1 MNRTILFSPIGGTD
15 PISNTNCYDGAFLHI
30 CRVYHPTDV
39 VMYMSA
45 EVLEYEKT
53 DHRYSYCLEKLC
65 EKPGYEIR
73 RKVIERP
80 DLVNVQ
86 DFDWFYQEFRD
97 VFEDFR
103 ADLDM
108 DDTDRLLV
116 NISSGTPA
124 MKSGLLV
131 LMTMGDYPAT
141 LIQVSTPEKGMNEHK
156 HTDYQVKD
164 LWDLDPDNEV
174 NFVNRCKEV
183 KCPNLSQLKNEEI
196 LKKHIENYDYHAA
209 VQMAESMPKSVTASY
224 LDFLK
229 FADARIHMDFHLTGK
244 LSRKC
249 GTGISFFLPVTNGHE
264 RDCFEYALVLDI
276 KRKKGEYTDFL
287 RALTPLLVDLFEMV
301 LWKQFGLDVDYYSKN
316 IKGVR
321 KWNMV
326 KLEGTK
332 EGVDVIDVLSQKYVN
347 GFSGGTIYTDNLK
360 TILDAYCRRREP
372 RYDTLQKTMDDL
384 RNVEEKV
391 RNRAAHEIVSI
402 GDEDIKK
409 ISGFSSEEIMNKIK
423 KTFTYA
429 GIHLTENNWN
439 SYEIMN
445 RVIEKQIG

>member
-156 HTDYQVKD
+156 HTDYQVED
-164 LWDLDPDNEV
+164 LWELDPDNGV

-183 KCPNLSQLKNEEI
+183 ECPNLSQLKNEEI

-209 VQMAESMPKSVTASY
+209 VQMAESMPKSVTESY

-229 FADARIHMDFHLTGK
+229 FADARIHMDFHLAEK

-264 RDCFEYALVLDI
+264 RDCFEYALALDT

-287 RALTPLLVDLFEMV
+287 RALTPLLADLFEMV
-301 LWKQFGLDVDYYSKN
+301 LKYKFKLNIDNYCYYNNKD
-316 IKGVR
+316 GVR
-321 KWNMV
+321 KWDLR
-326 KLEGTK
+326 KLKGT
-332 EGVDVIDVLSQKYVN
+332 EIGDILEEKYN
-347 GFSGGTIYTDNLK
+347 NKFHGDNISSHHL
-360 TILDAYCRRREP
+360 TAILDAYCKKYGP
-372 RYDTLQKTMDDL
+372 QFNPVQKTMDDL
-384 RNVEEKV
+384 RDVEEKV

-423 KTFTYA
+423 KAFTYA

-445 RVIEKQIG
+445 RIIEKQIG